1 MPNRNGSV
9 PRKRIPSPYLLSM
22 SHNAASMQTD
32 STRVVNLIF
41 FVLVMFVTYFLSDM
55 SCLDDYNNLVF
66 FRNIFPYLYSLYRR
80 SLLAVVRA
88 RLPANPLILVFRRE
102 PPPRKSAA
110 AGPGDPGRLQKK
122 APAGLKRSFPP
133 GLLLFSCVK
142 EKSTVPS

>member
-1 MPNRNGSV
+1 MGLCRIGTV
-9 PRKRIPSPYLLSM
+9 PSRGKESLAPDLLSI

-32 STRVVNLIF
+32 STSVVNLIF

-80 SLLAVVRA
+80 SLPA
-88 RLPANPLILVFRRE
+88 RFAPA
-102 PPPRKSAA
+102 KSAT

-122 APAGLKRSFPP
+122 APAGLKGSFPP
-133 GLLLFSCVK
+133 GFHLFSCVK